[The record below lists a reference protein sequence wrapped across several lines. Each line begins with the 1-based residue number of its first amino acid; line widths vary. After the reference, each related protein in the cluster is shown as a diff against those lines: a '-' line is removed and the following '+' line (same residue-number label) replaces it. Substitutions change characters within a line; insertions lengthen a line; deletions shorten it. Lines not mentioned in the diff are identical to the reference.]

1 MKHEKQEKYLRG
13 MILLP
18 LAVGGRAILVS
29 DGNVIRTSRVVA
41 IHAQTDEMIC
51 FETLNT
57 QYHILVDPYL
67 LANAERHPL
76 EAAA

>member
-29 DGNVIRTSRVVA
+29 DGNVMRTSRGVA
-41 IHAQTDEMIC
+41 IDSQTDEMIC

-57 QYHILVDPYL
+57 QYHILVDPYM
-67 LANAERHPL
+67 LADAERHPL